1 MLRKSII
8 LFPSDSFFNGVP
20 WCGLKVYAKIQLPK
34 GTHLP
39 HSGNYINNYSF
50 KTTFYYLISFMVVI
64 LTVLPLIQVV
74 IAPSCF
80 SYSNIT
86 LLPSTG
92 AKSLNDTKFKG
103 CSLVPSSSIII
114 QPQPSRVRLFCN
126 VPKTELGGAIGGGKS
141 GLYVSATGGGG
152 RAASLFFLWQ
162 ALKVKTVVANTNA
175 KTMCI

>member
-1 MLRKSII
+1 MAGKNKKKVKNRQNFLNFFLII
-8 LFPSDSFFNGVP
+8 GSLFYDF
-20 WCGLKVYAKIQLPK
+20 K
-34 GTHLP
+34 GTVTPKKTKKL
-39 HSGNYINNYSF
+39 SFNYF
-50 KTTFYYLISFMVVI
+50 LLYLISFMVVI

-92 AKSLNDTKFKG
+92 AKSLNDAKFKG

-152 RAASLFFLWQ
+152 VAASLFFLWQ